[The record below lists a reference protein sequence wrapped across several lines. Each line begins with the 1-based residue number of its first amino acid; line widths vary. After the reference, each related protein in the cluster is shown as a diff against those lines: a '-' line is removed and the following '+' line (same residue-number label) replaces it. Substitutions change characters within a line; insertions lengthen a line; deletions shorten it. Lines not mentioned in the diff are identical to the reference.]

1 MMNDFKNTQILV
13 LSVLMNV
20 CDIITHCCIFLV
32 SDDEYDGKISSDIHL
47 QEISVLHNHTIFSEV
62 HFTYALRGETER
74 VSQSIVLGTAL
85 ILKFS

>member
-1 MMNDFKNTQILV
+1 
-13 LSVLMNV
+13 MNV

-47 QEISVLHNHTIFSEV
+47 QEIFILHNHTIFSEV
-62 HFTYALRGETER
+62 HSTQQNIFIGFTRQETER